1 MQTVQL
7 KNSDEKIVLRDF
19 LSLDFVIGL
28 LLSII
33 VADSVWSR
41 NSKVGLMTIF
51 F

>member
-7 KNSDEKIVLRDF
+7 KNSVEKIGLRDF

-33 VADSVWSR
+33 VADSV
-41 NSKVGLMTIF
+41 
-51 F
+51 